1 MTRFPPLYSCSV
13 CEQPVTV
20 SGNGLGMEPT
30 IVRSCPHDG
39 ALVYAN
45 RKTTLYGVGE
55 VSALTA
61 AGRKITLTVRQL
73 LSALFGRS
81 I

>member
-13 CEQPVTV
+13 CEKPVTV
-20 SGNGLGMEPT
+20 TGQGEGVEP
-30 IVRSCPHDG
+30 IIRRSCEHDG
-39 ALVYAN
+39 AMVYAN

-55 VSALTA
+55 VTPLTA
-61 AGRKITLTVRQL
+61 ASRKIRLTVRQL

>member
-1 MTRFPPLYSCSV
+1 V
-13 CEQPVTV
+13 VEVT
-20 SGNGLGMEPT
+20 P
-30 IVRSCPHDG
+30 
-39 ALVYAN
+39 
-45 RKTTLYGVGE
+45 
-55 VSALTA
+55 LTA